1 MALGLLFFGY
11 TNYEICYRV
20 TNDGDGGSINLD
32 AAGGASPDL
41 VTDTPAGTPIGQ
53 LVRQPCP
60 TEDIALQM
68 MCDLDLN
75 GEVTVRPPVAH
86 LGDVK
91 LQPETGL
98 TLWEVRVLDDGAG
111 HLRLTIDG
119 GTNEDANP
127 TAILK
132 IKYRH
137 SIDR

>member
-20 TNDGDGGSINLD
+20 TNDGDGGTLNLD

-41 VTDTPAGTPIGQ
+41 VTDTPEGTPIGQ

-75 GEVTVRPPVAH
+75 GEVTVRPPVGL

-91 LQPETGL
+91 LQPEQGQVI
-98 TLWEVRVLDDGAG
+98 WGVRVLDDGAG
-111 HLRLTIDG
+111 HLRLTIEG
-119 GTNEDANP
+119 GVNEDALP

-132 IKYRH
+132 VRYRH